1 MHVHVPV
8 AACNLTT
15 RNTTTKNITKEK
27 GWDFPGG
34 PVIEN
39 LPSNAGD
46 PGSIPGQVTKIPHA
60 TGQPS
65 PCDTT
70 T

>member
-8 AACNLTT
+8 AAWNLTG

-27 GWDFPGG
+27 GWDFPGD

-39 LPSNAGD
+39 LRANAGD
-46 PGSIPGQVTKIPHA
+46 MGLISGLRRSHMPRGN
-60 TGQPS
+60 
-65 PCDTT
+65 
-70 T
+70 

>member
-8 AACNLTT
+8 VACNLTT

-39 LPSNAGD
+39 LPANAGD
-46 PGSIPGQVTKIPHA
+46 MGSVSGLRRSHMPQGN
-60 TGQPS
+60 
-65 PCDTT
+65 
-70 T
+70 